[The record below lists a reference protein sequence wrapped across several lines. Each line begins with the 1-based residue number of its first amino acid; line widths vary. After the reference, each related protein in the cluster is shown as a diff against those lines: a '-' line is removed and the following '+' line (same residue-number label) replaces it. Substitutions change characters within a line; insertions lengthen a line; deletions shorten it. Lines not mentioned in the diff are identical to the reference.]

1 MIMKAYLV
9 TAALA
14 GATFVVAC
22 AGEPMNVESAH
33 DAGRGSIAEFDA
45 PIDQVWT
52 AAHAA
57 IRWASIGKP
66 TDHQDKWYVVTDP
79 AAADQVG
86 IWLEPEGATKT
97 RARIIVMDDPTLPGP
112 DERDVKKDIGAALG
126 LIAQGKPLDK
136 RP

>member
-1 MIMKAYLV
+1 MKAYVV
-9 TAALA
+9 TGALLGAAFA
-14 GATFVVAC
+14 VAC

-33 DAGRGSIAEFDA
+33 AAGRGTIAEYDA
-45 PIDQVWT
+45 PIEQVWT

-57 IRWASIGKP
+57 IRWANVGKP
-66 TDHQDKWYVVTDP
+66 TDHQENWHLVTDP

-86 IWLEPEGATKT
+86 IWLETEGPTQT

-112 DERDVKKDIGAALG
+112 DEKDVKKDIGKALA
-126 LIAQGKPLDK
+126 LIAEGKPLDK